1 MLKLEDYRTVFVVVG
16 LIGVLLFASPT
27 LSLVLRLPGS
37 ERFSELYV
45 LGPSHMTEGYPFDVS
60 AGGTYS
66 VFLGV
71 GNHMGESEYYRVV
84 VKFRN
89 ASEPLPNA
97 TEGVASSLYE
107 LCAYDVFLSD
117 GQVWE
122 GALSFSFSDVTF
134 GQDVSSVGRIRFN
147 DAWVNVGKSA
157 VWDETNNGFYYELF
171 FELWIYSVET
181 GVFQYHNRY
190 CGLWLNMTLSSI
202 S

>member
-1 MLKLEDYRTVFVVVG
+1 MLKLDDYKVVFASVG

-37 ERFSELYV
+37 ERFSELWV
-45 LGPSHMTEGYPFDVS
+45 LGPGRMAEDFPFNVS
-60 AGGTYS
+60 AGSTYS

-89 ASEPLPNA
+89 SSEPLPNA
-97 TEGVASSLYE
+97 TEGVASSLPVLY
-107 LCAYDVFLSD
+107 AYNVFLSD

-122 GALSFSFSDVTF
+122 GALNFSFSDVVF
-134 GQDVSSVGRIRFN
+134 GQNVSSVGRMRVN
-147 DAWVNVGKSA
+147 DAWVNVDKSA
-157 VWDETNNGFYYELF
+157 VWDETSNGFYYELF
-171 FELWIYSVET
+171 FELWIYNVEA

-190 CGLWLNMTLSSI
+190 CGIWLNMTLSSI